1 MCPGNKRLHGQNPPY
16 TGVYWFTNDLPCF
29 APDALSRPSVDELYR
44 TRPAHGTAEVVCY
57 HPDHSKTFVDF
68 TDEECRAVVD
78 LWTERYVAL
87 GARSEVEHV
96 LIFENKGSLVGT
108 SNPHPHCQIYAGN
121 LIYAHTAEVESSRAF
136 FERTGRFLGQ
146 QVLRRE
152 MAGPRVVATNDSFLA
167 CVPWLRR
174 YAYEVFI
181 LPRRQT
187 TSLAD
192 LTPAER
198 GHLGLLIREVATRY
212 DNLWRMSM
220 PYVMAIHQ
228 APTDGGDYSFF
239 PFHVEFHPPLRKPDT
254 MKYLAGPEIGGG
266 SMTNESDPDQ
276 TAAELPARCR
286 PALQESPPMTPLLP
300 VMSTAP
306 WQGEAPGRLDVLGG
320 VADYSGALVLQMP
333 IRATTRVTVT
343 RRTAPGLELA
353 SAQEGAVTLPSP
365 EPHLLSSSADV
376 CSIRAWLDGHH
387 VPRGAATRSVAS
399 CYFAR
404 PGLGGRRTGWTSR
417 SPPRFRYRWA

>member
-1 MCPGNKRLHGQNPPY
+1 MTKDPKPVWEQRWHPLREEWVLFTAHRGGRPWVGDTHPPREATPLSYDPACALCPGNKRLHGQNPPY

-29 APDALSRPSVDELYR
+29 APDALSRPSADELYR

-121 LIYAHTAEVESSRAF
+121 LIYAHTVREVESSRAF

-167 CVPWLRR
+167 CVPWFFAL
-174 YAYEVFI
+174 AYEVFI

-228 APTDGGDYSFF
+228 APD
-239 PFHVEFHPPLRKPDT
+239 R
-254 MKYLAGPEIGGG
+254 
-266 SMTNESDPDQ
+266 
-276 TAAELPARCR
+276 RR
-286 PALQESPPMTPLLP
+286 
-300 VMSTAP
+300 
-306 WQGEAPGRLDVLGG
+306 RL
-320 VADYSGALVLQMP
+320 LVLP
-333 IRATTRVTVT
+333 
-343 RRTAPGLELA
+343 L
-353 SAQEGAVTLPSP
+353 
-365 EPHLLSSSADV
+365 
-376 CSIRAWLDGHH
+376 
-387 VPRGAATRSVAS
+387 PRGI
-399 CYFAR
+399 
-404 PGLGGRRTGWTSR
+404 
-417 SPPRFRYRWA
+417 PPAIA